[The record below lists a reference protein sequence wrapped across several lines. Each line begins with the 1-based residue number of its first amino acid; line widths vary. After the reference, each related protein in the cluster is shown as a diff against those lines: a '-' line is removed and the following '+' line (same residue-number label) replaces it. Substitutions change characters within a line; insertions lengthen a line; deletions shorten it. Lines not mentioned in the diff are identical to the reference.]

1 MKLIFTLFKTIY
13 KILAY
18 NLKVYVS
25 LFRIILN
32 KMALII
38 ADSNDL
44 SRVGLRSILSSQT
57 SIPIVGEA
65 RDAQELENQLAS
77 FDVSMILIDYTSP
90 GFDIDIIGKQNVNDK
105 KYKFIAITPEQSA
118 QTLVDALRSGIMSYV
133 KKDCELSEIVNAV
146 LETQKGNKF
155 FCGQILET
163 IQKAQIDVN
172 DLDFDSFSCDAV
184 VLSERENEIIVLI
197 AEGFTNNQIAEELF
211 LSNHTITTHRKNI
224 MAKLGVKNT
233 AGIVMYAVKTNL
245 VSPNKYLFAP
255 NT

>member
-1 MKLIFTLFKTIY
+1 M
-13 KILAY
+13 
-18 NLKVYVS
+18 
-25 LFRIILN
+25 FRIILN

-65 RDAQELENQLAS
+65 RDSQELENQLAS

-90 GFDIDIIGKQNVNDK
+90 GFNIDIIGKQNASKK

-245 VSPNKYLFAP
+245 VSPNKFLFAP